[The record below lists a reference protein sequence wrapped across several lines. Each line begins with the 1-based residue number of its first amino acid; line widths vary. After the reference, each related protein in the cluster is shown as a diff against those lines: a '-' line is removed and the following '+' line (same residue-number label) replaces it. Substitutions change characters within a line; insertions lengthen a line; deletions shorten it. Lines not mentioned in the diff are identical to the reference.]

1 MKQKVDVWY
10 LGHCGFAVSVLD
22 TLLIF
27 DYYMD
32 HCEGVRALT
41 SGVIV
46 AEEIT
51 HKKVLVFSSHQH
63 FDHFNPL
70 ILTWKD
76 KLPQAEF
83 FLSSDIPQK
92 YHTEG
97 LHLLNP
103 YEVYETEN
111 LTIRTFKSTDEG
123 IAFLITLY
131 GITLYHAGDLNWWHW
146 DEEPADWNEDMAA
159 RFKHEI
165 ALIKSYPIDIA
176 FLTADPRQEAAEL
189 WGISYFLEQV
199 ETTTA
204 FPMHFGD
211 DYSIMEHIRDQ
222 SVDNPNLKKINLLSV
237 RGQHFELMI

>member
-1 MKQKVDVWY
+1 MNNQGGLMKVTYFNHSGFLVETENKV
-10 LGHCGFAVSVLD
+10 
-22 TLLIF
+22 LIF
-27 DYYMD
+27 DYYPQGKRFDFFDPKDYKGKDIIFFVSHNHSD
-32 HCEGVRALT
+32 HFDTRILDWVDSAAYVISHDITLDAAFSGEALYVKPHETYQFHGLTIETLLSNDEGVAF
-41 SGVIV
+41 IV
-46 AEEIT
+46 
-51 HKKVLVFSSHQH
+51 
-63 FDHFNPL
+63 
-70 ILTWKD
+70 
-76 KLPQAEF
+76 QA
-83 FLSSDIPQK
+83 DGKAI
-92 YHTEG
+92 YHG
-97 LHLLNP
+97 
-103 YEVYETEN
+103 
-111 LTIRTFKSTDEG
+111 
-123 IAFLITLY
+123 
-131 GITLYHAGDLNWWHW
+131 GDLNWWHW